1 MKKNPLPVLKSIG
14 VGAIAFV
21 ILFTPVFVYKDRGSI
36 HVVMTLLAGLAGGYL
51 AAFLFGFYEGTYS
64 LDSFWK
70 RIALAVSVLVAMAG
84 EITYV
89 LEDSNMVNQHFHGIA
104 VYMSVTMPFAI
115 AAYCLAFYIA
125 TAFLDEDK
133 KITKFVPYIT
143 FGGSLV
149 LGLIFYLVASNLK
162 KNLSIFID
170 VIFILSLLMIAS
182 IIFMIYVL
190 PAISHFFLMIFSK
203 KYRQS
208 HKKGGSASS
217 SSSSTRSSS
226 SGGSR
231 VVTSNDIFH
240 ALYGLRASSSG
251 AEASITSVSA
261 TGRGTSYAGGYSS
274 FDINVDIKVR
284 YDSHSYSTQDYIEK
298 SIRSALSSLDSAIVS
313 RLNAKG
319 VGYSVHKNVTSAPK

>member
-1 MKKNPLPVLKSIG
+1 
-14 VGAIAFV
+14 
-21 ILFTPVFVYKDRGSI
+21 
-36 HVVMTLLAGLAGGYL
+36 
-51 AAFLFGFYEGTYS
+51 
-64 LDSFWK
+64 
-70 RIALAVSVLVAMAG
+70 
-84 EITYV
+84 
-89 LEDSNMVNQHFHGIA
+89 
-104 VYMSVTMPFAI
+104 
-115 AAYCLAFYIA
+115 
-125 TAFLDEDK
+125 
-133 KITKFVPYIT
+133 
-143 FGGSLV
+143 
-149 LGLIFYLVASNLK
+149 
-162 KNLSIFID
+162 
-170 VIFILSLLMIAS
+170 
-182 IIFMIYVL
+182 MIYVL
-190 PAISHFFLMIFSK
+190 PGISHFFLMIFSK

-208 HKKGGSASS
+208 HKKGGSSHSS
-217 SSSSTRSSS
+217 SSSSSSNRSSS
-226 SGGSR
+226 GGGSR